1 MEYIKLEIGNRKGQW
16 AIDIKGTG
24 KGRGAGRV
32 IYEKL
37 SDGTLKIIEILTDHK
52 Y

>member
-1 MEYIKLEIGNRKGQW
+1 MTGNRRGQW

-24 KGRGAGRV
+24 KGRSAGRIIYKIKDDV
-32 IYEKL
+32 II
-37 SDGTLKIIEILTDHK
+37 IIEILTDHK